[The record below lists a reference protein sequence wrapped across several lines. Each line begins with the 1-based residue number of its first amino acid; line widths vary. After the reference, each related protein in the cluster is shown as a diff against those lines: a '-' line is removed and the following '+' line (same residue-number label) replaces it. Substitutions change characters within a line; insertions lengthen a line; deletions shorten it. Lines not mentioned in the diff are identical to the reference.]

1 MLNLRGLAVLVGA
14 EKTDI
19 EVKPWIFK
27 IVRIPAEEGNLLLRR
42 EDQPHIG
49 VFLVAVKPV
58 FAAMIERN
66 DVGAQPGFLLTL
78 PLDLRDVGLA
88 GIQSF
93 LIAHARLDGA
103 GHVGRHIFHGH
114 ENV

>member
-1 MLNLRGLAVLVGA
+1 
-14 EKTDI
+14 
-19 EVKPWIFK
+19 
-27 IVRIPAEEGNLLLRR
+27 
-42 EDQPHIG
+42 
-49 VFLVAVKPV
+49 
-58 FAAMIERN
+58 MIERN